1 MITYVYL
8 ITYSKVL
15 QYFIGLN
22 DPPNIF
28 ISSENIFV
36 KTCVS
41 HSLQQSLKQI
51 VQGQC
56 RVNSS
61 SEKLLGM
68 RLVSQSVNI
77 LKNREKYFVYFEN
90 SEIMIAFDSQ
100 RDEKCSFQIL
110 FFQLSNILLKMR
122 SFLLIMRISVKILFS
137 TRTKNL
143 PSVR

>member
-8 ITYSKVL
+8 ITYSKVF

-22 DPPNIF
+22 DPPNIH
-28 ISSENIFV
+28 
-36 KTCVS
+36 C
-41 HSLQQSLKQI
+41 LQQSLKQI
-51 VQGQC
+51 VHGQC
-56 RVNSS
+56 RANSS

-68 RLVSQSVNI
+68 KLVSQSVNI

-90 SEIMIAFDSQ
+90 SETRITFDYQ

-122 SFLLIMRISVKILFS
+122 SFLLLMRISVKILFS
-137 TRTKNL
+137 PRTKNL
-143 PSVR
+143 LSVL